1 MNQLFDYLNDSFNVK
16 DIHSDQELVSVFLDK
31 FGVDVK
37 IEGELYQFTYDQLA
51 AKWLEPVT
59 HFCRGAIARKTKT
72 GWEVV
77 ALPFDKFFNQSE
89 GHSGIHSDDLF
100 YQWIKESDPYFMEKV
115 DGSLGIVY
123 EVSPGNPKVSTK
135 GSITPKNVGD
145 HPFTF
150 EDLFWKMIDKN
161 RIYQWMDLKGYTLL
175 TEICTTYNRIV
186 TKYPNDRIYLLAIR
200 INETGEYLLDS
211 DVDRIAAM
219 LGMYRPERHYFKKLR
234 IATLDQAISWV
245 EGQSTRTDLG
255 EVPEGWVVY
264 SNGKPVA
271 KIKNANYLALHGT
284 LSDPKHTRK
293 VLIEAFFAGN
303 ADDLVKYLND
313 YQLGLL
319 EELRKWY
326 IAKLKVITTLAGSM
340 VGQVYLTQ
348 KDYAMDVMKGCD
360 DKRLTGFFFLNKASI
375 VKGDNISDL
384 LKVWFREGWKRFEDD
399 FKTL

>member
-89 GHSGIHSDDLF
+89 GHSGIHSEELF
-100 YQWIKESDPYFMEKV
+100 AKWVSENNPYFMEKC
-115 DGSLGIVY
+115 DGSLGIVQ
-123 EVSPGNPKVSTK
+123 EVSPGNLKVSTK

-150 EDLFWKMIDKN
+150 EDLFWKLINKN
-161 RIYQWMDLKGYTLL
+161 RIYDWFDPKDHTIL
-175 TEICTTYNRIV
+175 TEICTTYNRVV

-200 INETGEYLLDS
+200 NNKTGEYLS
-211 DVDRIAAM
+211 NYEVDRIAAM
-219 LGMYRPERHYFKKLR
+219 IGMYRPERKYFSELGIK
-234 IATLDQAISWV
+234 TLPEAVSWV
-245 EGQSTRTDLG
+245 EEQSKRTDLG

-271 KIKNANYLALHGT
+271 KLKNANYLALHGT

-303 ADDLVKYLND
+303 ADDLVNYLND
-313 YQLGLL
+313 YQIGLL

-326 IAKLKVITTLAGSM
+326 IAKLKVISEVADKM
-340 VGQVYLTQ
+340 VGQDYPTQ
-348 KDYAMDVMKGCD
+348 KEYAMVVMKGCV
-360 DKRLTGFFFLNKASI
+360 DKRLSSFFFQFKSEVLGGKYKDHVS
-375 VKGDNISDL
+375 
-384 LKVWFREGWKRFEDD
+384 VWFREGWNRFEDD